1 MRPPVR
7 APAKGGKGREKRAGL
22 KTGHY
27 NGLRAGVW
35 AWPVFVWGDGG
46 IYGRGRGGFCWWWR
60 SRRARRRATCTN
72 WRRCGRG
79 ASVREGEEFLGLG
92 HVFFTVGYGPAFFYA
107 EVVYG
112 EDVGAAETEDQE
124 HFDRP
129 GADAAD
135 GDEAFDELF
144 VGEFLGLFERGT
156 MPSMV
161 FCARSFMATIFA
173 PERPAL
179 RRTGFRSLSISCGV
193 GARPVA
199 LRALTRPKIVAAAF
213 PEMD

>member
-1 MRPPVR
+1 M
-7 APAKGGKGREKRAGL
+7 GR
-22 KTGHY
+22 TS
-27 NGLRAGVW
+27 
-35 AWPVFVWGDGG
+35 
-46 IYGRGRGGFCWWWR
+46 GR
-60 SRRARRRATCTN
+60 
-72 WRRCGRG
+72 
-79 ASVREGEEFLGLG
+79 
-92 HVFFTVGYGPAFFYA
+92 
-107 EVVYG
+107 
-112 EDVGAAETEDQE
+112 AETEDQE

-144 VGEFLGLFERGT
+144 VGEFSRLVRARGRCHRW
-156 MPSMV
+156 
-161 FCARSFMATIFA
+161 FFARDLSCDDFA